1 MDKFDNDVY
10 LQVKDPNNNDI
21 KILVPFCLC
30 SGRFE
35 DYIQID
41 YNGLNYSTLTPSEE
55 LRYRKDFAI
64 NVHTLDE
71 EREKEV
77 LEAVRMIKRTQDNID
92 KIQKKIEDLQVELEW
107 KEQHLQKDAQKLS
120 NLVFNVAFEHK
131 GISVNSNDLKVG
143 DIYLTI
149 DYKLGTTSH
158 NWDYVYLRVWTVTK
172 LKEDC
177 LPWVERIEVCESVN
191 DKKMHVDIYTEQWE
205 LIDII
210 KRSNEAYK
218 ITKDQY
224 KKIKTRIIDA
234 TCTEGYRQFIQDIRD
249 EVSKQFEGK

>member
-1 MDKFDNDVY
+1 MDKFTNDVY

-21 KILVPFCLC
+21 KILVPFSLY
-30 SGRFE
+30 SGKFK

-41 YNGLNYSTLTPSEE
+41 YKGLNYSTLTPSEE

-71 EREKEV
+71 ECEKEA
-77 LEAVRMIKRTQDNID
+77 LKTVRMIKGTQDNID
-92 KIQKKIEDLQVELEW
+92 KIQKKIEELQTELKWE
-107 KEQHLQKDAQKLS
+107 KQRLQEDAQQLS

-131 GISVNSNDLKVG
+131 GISVNSSDLRVG

-149 DYKLGTTSH
+149 DYKLSTTLHS
-158 NWDYVYLRVWTVTK
+158 WDYVYLRVWTVTQ

-177 LPWVERIEVCESVN
+177 LPWVEKIEVCEREN
-191 DKKMHVDIYTEQWE
+191 DNKMHVDIYTGQWE

-210 KRSNEAYK
+210 KRSNEAYRINK
-218 ITKDQY
+218 EQY
-224 KKIKTRIIDA
+224 KKIKSCIVDA
-234 TCTEGYRQFIQDIRD
+234 TCAEGYRQFIQDIRD
-249 EVSKQFEGK
+249 ELSKQFEGK